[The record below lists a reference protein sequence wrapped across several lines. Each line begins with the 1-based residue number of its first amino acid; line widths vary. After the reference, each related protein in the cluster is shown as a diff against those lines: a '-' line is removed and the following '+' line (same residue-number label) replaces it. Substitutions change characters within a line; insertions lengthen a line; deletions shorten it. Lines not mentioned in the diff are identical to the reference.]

1 VNVPDHTI
9 FPAVSAG
16 PLPEQLWADDDPV
29 AADEPSAS
37 EISGGFISGG
47 FTSLGFI
54 RAALRRS
61 APFWLATGLIGLLI
75 GGGLY
80 VKYPPAYQASTS
92 VYITN
97 NPDQDAVSAMQTN
110 VTLAESRPVA
120 QAVIQKLG
128 LKQSVSSLIAAYTA
142 SVVTNQV
149 LLIEVAAPS
158 GSGAIQLAQTVAA
171 EFLQF
176 RADMLRQQ
184 QQLVLSA
191 LNAQITQAQKHLSSI
206 EQQISQV
213 SAETQTT
220 AHQSTLNSLNA
231 QRTNATNALATL
243 RLTVTDNQASSETT
257 TATMVQG
264 SEVLNQATLN
274 QHSRLRGAVE
284 YVGAALFAGLVVG
297 MAIVAVRAL
306 ITDRLRRRDDVA
318 EVLGAPVR
326 LSVGKLRSRRGLTRL
341 IGRGTSRGREAQ
353 RLTAYLR
360 NALPTTSQGAAA
372 LAVVAV
378 DNARSVAG
386 PLVSL
391 AASCA
396 RDGKKVVLADL
407 SAGTAAARLLGVKKP
422 GVHTVTAQNVPL
434 VLAVPASD
442 DVMPAGPLHLGAQRA
457 PFAQAD
463 QAVVAACK
471 SADLLLTL
479 VTLDPALGGDH
490 LTTWAF
496 DAVVVVTAGQS
507 SATRIQ
513 AVGEMVRLAGTE
525 SVSAVLIGAD
535 KRDESLGARL
545 APRAPGPS
553 ARA

>member
-9 FPAVSAG
+9 FPTVSAG
-16 PLPEQLWADDDPV
+16 ALPEQLWADDDPV

-37 EISGGFISGG
+37 EISGGFA
-47 FTSLGFI
+47 SLGYI

-61 APFWLATGLIGLLI
+61 ARFWLATGLIGLLI
-75 GGGLY
+75 GCGLY
-80 VKYPPAYQASTS
+80 VKYPPAFQASTS
-92 VYITN
+92 VFITN

-158 GSGAIQLAQTVAA
+158 GGGAIQLAQTVAA

-191 LNAQITQAQKHLSSI
+191 LNTQVTQAQKHLSSI

-231 QRTNATNALATL
+231 QRTNATNALDTL
-243 RLTVTDNQASSETT
+243 RQTVTDNQASSETT
-257 TATMVQG
+257 TATMVQS

-274 QHSRLRGAVE
+274 HHSRLRGAVE
-284 YVGAALFAGLVVG
+284 YVGAALFAGLVIG

-326 LSVGKLRSRRGLTRL
+326 LSVGNLRSRRGLTGL
-341 IGRGTSRGREAQ
+341 IGRGTSRGRGAQ

-360 NALPTTSQGAAA
+360 NALPTTSQGFAA

-391 AASCA
+391 AASYA

-407 SAGTAAARLLGVKKP
+407 SAGTAAARLLGVKSP

-463 QAVVAACK
+463 QAVVAACN

-490 LTTWAF
+490 LATWAF

-513 AVGEMVRLAGTE
+513 AVGEMIRLAGTE

-535 KRDESLGARL
+535 KSDESLGARL
-545 APRAPGPS
+545 APRAPDPS
-553 ARA
+553 AQA